1 MFIVIEGIE
10 GAGKSSV
17 QNGLGAFLSSHGKSV
32 VLTREPGGTEL
43 GKDIRQLLLA
53 KRTDAVDPK
62 AELLLF
68 AADRAQHVSSVI
80 RPALAAGAVV
90 ICDRFTFSTIAY
102 QGFGRGLSHEVIEQL
117 NSVATDGLL
126 PDLVLLLDLPVET
139 GLARAKKRADQES
152 PESWTRF
159 ESEAVAF
166 HQKIRDG
173 FLQLAKQNQK
183 LFEIIDAT
191 KQADVVLEQ
200 ACQIVTKRLTDQ

>member
-17 QNGLGAFLSSHGKSV
+17 QNGLGAFLSSRGKSV

-43 GKDIRQLLLA
+43 GKDIRKLLLA
-53 KRTDAVDPK
+53 KRNEAVDPN

-68 AADRAQHVSSVI
+68 AADRAQHITSVI
-80 RPALAAGAVV
+80 RPALAAGSIV

-102 QGFGRGLSHEVIEQL
+102 QGFGRGLSHDMIERL
-117 NSVATDGLL
+117 NNVATDGLL

-139 GLARAKKRADQES
+139 GLMRAKKRADLES
-152 PESWTRF
+152 PDSWTRF

-173 FLQLAKQNQK
+173 FLQLANQHTT

-191 KQADVVLEQ
+191 NQADVVLEHV
-200 ACQIVTKRLTDQ
+200 CEIVSKRFAI